1 MRTADQAVSETNVNV
16 LRTGRSDQW
25 GRRTGRFVFRKQCSM
40 PDLIKPHGGVAT
52 PVDRTVPASEA
63 ATFVA
68 AAAKLTKVPVSAADL
83 STVYRLADGTLS
95 PLVGPM
101 CGNEYQQVLETS
113 TIVRGGKKYAW
124 TIPLAF
130 PVTSELA
137 GKLSI
142 GESVALTN
150 PAGEIVATL
159 EIGDIFPWDKPY
171 YIKQVYL
178 TDRTDHA
185 GADMV
190 LVNDADK
197 THLLGGTIRALPQ
210 PKNAKF
216 GKYVLSPKE
225 VRALLSTKGWN
236 RVVAFQTRN
245 PLHRAH
251 EYALVYGL
259 EKLLKDGHNAGACL
273 NPLIGET
280 KGDDV
285 NAEIRMHTYEALI
298 TDRGL
303 GDGDSDQALWGPRKE
318 SVPDRVIL
326 LGLDIKMFYGGPKEA
341 VMHGIYRQNNGFTD
355 IIIGRKHADVPYKDG
370 TAIWGDFDAQEI
382 FHKLGGELLIQPVK
396 VGFAAFY
403 EEIGRVD
410 LTENHKDK
418 KPISISGK
426 QVRETLVSG
435 NMVDPRIMR
444 PSTSRILA
452 EAMKAKG

>member
-1 MRTADQAVSETNVNV
+1 MADLV
-16 LRTGRSDQW
+16 
-25 GRRTGRFVFRKQCSM
+25 
-40 PDLIKPHGGVAT
+40 PPHGGLT
-52 PVDRTVPASEA
+52 EPVCRTVPAEETAAFLAEA
-63 ATFVA
+63 AR
-68 AAAKLTKVPVSAADL
+68 LPKVPVSAADI
-83 STVYRLADGTLS
+83 SSVYRWADGTLS
-95 PLVGPM
+95 PLTGPM
-101 CGNEYQQVLETS
+101 NGAEYNQVLDHACIE
-113 TIVRGGKKYAW
+113 RGGKKYAW
-124 TIPLAF
+124 TIPLAL
-130 PVTSELA
+130 PVTAELA
-137 GKLSI
+137 KSLKAGQK
-142 GESVALTN
+142 VALTN

-159 EIGDIFPWDKPY
+159 AISDVFPWDKPK
-171 YIKQVYL
+171 YIKSVYL
-178 TDRTDHA
+178 TERTDHP

-197 THLLGGTIRALPQ
+197 THLIGGEIRALPQ

-216 GKYVLSPKE
+216 GKYVLTPRE
-225 VRALLSTKGWN
+225 VRKLLASKGWS

-259 EKLLKDGHNAGACL
+259 EKLLKDGHNVGACL

-298 TDRGL
+298 TDRAL
-303 GDGDSDQALWGPRKE
+303 GDGDSDQNLWKPRGE

-355 IIIGRKHADVPYKDG
+355 IVIGRKHADVPYKDG

-382 FHKLGGELLIQPVK
+382 FGKLAGDLKIQPVK

-403 EEIGRVD
+403 ESLGRVD
-410 LTENHKDK
+410 LTENHKDE

-426 QVRETLVSG
+426 EVRATLLKG
-435 NMVDPRIMR
+435 ELVDPRIMR
-444 PSTSRILA
+444 PSTSRILG
-452 EAMKAKG
+452 EAMKGK